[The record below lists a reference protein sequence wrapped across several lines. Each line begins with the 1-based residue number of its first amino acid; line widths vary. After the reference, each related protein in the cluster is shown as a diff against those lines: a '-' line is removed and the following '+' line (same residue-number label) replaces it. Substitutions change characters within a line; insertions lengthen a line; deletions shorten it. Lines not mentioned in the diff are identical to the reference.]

1 MNLSSTMN
9 DSLPREGVSRRSG
22 SIEVNRRYLKDWI
35 TDSPAVRIL
44 PTTFFNFFCYLSIGL
59 LLATLPGFV
68 HHQLGLSPFWAG
80 LAVSS
85 QYLATL
91 VTRPKAGSMTD
102 LMGPRKTVLLGQ
114 MAGLL
119 SGLCLIAAAALKSKT
134 MACFTVLLISR
145 LILGCGES
153 CIATGSTTWGLGR
166 AAPGYAAQ
174 TISWSGIASYGAMAA
189 GAPIGIWLEARHGI
203 GSIGMAVSVVFLLSL
218 AGALPLPGV
227 PIVHAA
233 RLPVLKVLSKVL
245 LHGLVLAFATVGF
258 AAIASFV
265 TLYYASRQ
273 WTDPAHALVVFGS
286 CFVVTRALFASTI
299 NRWDGFRVAALSLI
313 VESVGLFILWLSTTP
328 EMALVGA
335 ALSGSGFAL
344 VFPALGVE
352 VVKTIAD
359 QNRGSALGVF
369 TAFLDLAMGVTGPI
383 AGLIVGRFGY
393 SAVFLYGSGS
403 AICAFVL
410 TLFLYHLVREE
421 RASQRASRLLE
432 T

>member
-1 MNLSSTMN
+1 M
-9 DSLPREGVSRRSG
+9 PRRSG
-22 SIEVNRRYLKDWI
+22 SIEVNRRYLQDWI
-35 TDSPAVRIL
+35 TDSPAVRII

-102 LMGPRKTVLLGQ
+102 IMGPRKTVLFGQ
-114 MAGLL
+114 LAGLL
-119 SGLCLIAAAALKSKT
+119 SGLCLIAAASLKSRT

-203 GSIGMAVSVVFLLSL
+203 GSIGVAVSGVFLLSL
-218 AGALPLPGV
+218 AGALPLHGV
-227 PIVHAA
+227 PILHAA
-233 RLPVLKVLSKVL
+233 RLPVLKVLNRVL
-245 LHGLVLAFATVGF
+245 LHGLVLAFGTVGF
-258 AAIASFV
+258 ATIASFT
-265 TLYYASRQ
+265 TLYYASRH
-273 WTDPAHALVVFGS
+273 WAYPAHALVVFGS
-286 CFVVTRALFASTI
+286 CFIVTRLLFASTI
-299 NRWDGFRVAALSLI
+299 NRWDGFRVAALSFV
-313 VESVGLFILWLSTTP
+313 VESVGLFILWLATTP
-328 EMALVGA
+328 EMALAGA

-359 QNRGSALGVF
+359 QNRGSALGIF
-369 TAFLDLAMGVTGPI
+369 TAFLDLSMGVTGPV
-383 AGLIVGRFGY
+383 AGFIVGKFGY

-410 TLFLYHLVREE
+410 TLFLYHLVREG
-421 RASQRASRLLE
+421 RVAGHILVAGNV
-432 T
+432 TD